1 MVRKAIALALAG
13 GMIAGGIS
21 SCVRPVR
28 VSAVDDSADF
38 EEYLDTLANI
48 ATGGGTLPTGALP
61 VLAAQYA
68 LVYAYSQAGEGAN
81 AVHGQGFSCAGL
93 TTYQGV
99 TYLGGGYCNDTAT
112 AMGFRITHS
121 NADGGETIDTV
132 VSGQRYLTDP
142 AYTDHMYRHDWTIN
156 LSGDDPKYMFSID
169 GQGAPLTSEFNGEP
183 VRNIQIGYN
192 SGGSHYTSYNGS
204 RYDSYVVFYSGGY
217 NFSTG
222 FSELSGTSLPDDLM
236 ALHTALKQQYPDVEN
251 QYYLDWDYDPG
262 GGGSGCNCN
271 CNVTVNVEPTINV
284 EINVEPTINVDVDV
298 ENPLPS
304 EWLETLPEE
313 TTENPLE
320 ELPTIEVENF
330 TDVLQ
335 EPDEILGENSGFWW
349 ECLKRWVVDND
360 KVWKYLLGLFTIAV
374 IGAIIRGLK

>member
-1 MVRKAIALALAG
+1 MVHKALALVLAG
-13 GMIAGGIS
+13 AMIAGGIS

-28 VSAVDDSADF
+28 AAAVDDTAVF
-38 EEYLDTLANI
+38 AEYLDTLANI

-68 LVYAYSQAGEGAN
+68 LVYAYSQAGAGAN

-121 NADGGETIDTV
+121 NADGGQTVDTTIT
-132 VSGQRYLTDP
+132 GKRYLNDP
-142 AYTDHMYRHDWTIN
+142 AYTERMYRGDWTVNI
-156 LSGDDPKYMFSID
+156 SGDSPKYMFSIEGGPTTMD
-169 GQGAPLTSEFNGEP
+169 FNGEP
-183 VRNIQIGYN
+183 VGGLLVGYH
-192 SGGSHYTSYNGS
+192 SGGSSYITSYNGAG
-204 RYDSYVVFYSGGY
+204 YASYVVFYAGGY
-217 NFSTG
+217 DFSTG
-222 FSELSGTSLPDDLM
+222 FSELSGTSLPDDM
-236 ALHTALKQQYPDVEN
+236 TALHIALHQQYPEVEN

-271 CNVTVNVEPTINV
+271 CNVTVNVEPSINV
-284 EINVEPTINVDVDV
+284 EVNVEPTINVDVDV

-313 TTENPLE
+313 TTENPIE
-320 ELPTIEVENF
+320 ELPTLEVENF

-374 IGAIIRGLK
+374 IGSIIRGLK